1 MHRNY
6 SQRLEMQIPHE
17 NNYAKLTE
25 TQNINQEFVK
35 LSKDY
40 DILKINKLMKYM
52 KKYDKLIPYI
62 NSITPLIKDYFP
74 KNKKYL
80 TYYIDPEFEE
90 LNHAIICVIGNNS
103 LFEKEREMMNRLN
116 DELLYLTDFSIDVKS
131 LISVRLWWL

>member
-1 MHRNY
+1 MN
-6 SQRLEMQIPHE
+6 P
-17 NNYAKLTE
+17 
-25 TQNINQEFVK
+25 EFAR

-40 DILKINKLMKYM
+40 NILKISELNEYM
-52 KKYDKLIPYI
+52 EKYDKL
-62 NSITPLIKDYFP
+62 N
-74 KNKKYL
+74 L

>member
-17 NNYAKLTE
+17 NKYAKLTD

-40 DILKINKLMKYM
+40 DILKINKLNKYM

>member
-1 MHRNY
+1 MN
-6 SQRLEMQIPHE
+6 P
-17 NNYAKLTE
+17 
-25 TQNINQEFVK
+25 EFAR

-40 DILKINKLMKYM
+40 NILKISELNEYM
-52 KKYDKLIPYI
+52 EKYDKLNQYI
-62 NSITPLIKDYFP
+62 KSITPLIKNYFP